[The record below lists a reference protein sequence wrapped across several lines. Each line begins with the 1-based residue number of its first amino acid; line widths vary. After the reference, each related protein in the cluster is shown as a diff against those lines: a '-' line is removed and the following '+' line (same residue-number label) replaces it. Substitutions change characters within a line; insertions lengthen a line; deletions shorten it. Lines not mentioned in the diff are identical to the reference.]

1 MKQISEFM
9 AKLDAM
15 DAVALIALVIGYI
28 FICYYGLKALLYID
42 DKDDYNKG
50 EGKL

>member
-15 DAVALIALVIGYI
+15 DSVMLLALVIGYM
-28 FICYYGLKALLYID
+28 FICISAIKGLFNID

>member
-15 DAVALIALVIGYI
+15 DSVMLLALVIGYV
-28 FICYYGLKALLYID
+28 FICISAIKGLFD
-42 DKDDYNKG
+42 DKDDFNKG
-50 EGKL
+50 RDAL